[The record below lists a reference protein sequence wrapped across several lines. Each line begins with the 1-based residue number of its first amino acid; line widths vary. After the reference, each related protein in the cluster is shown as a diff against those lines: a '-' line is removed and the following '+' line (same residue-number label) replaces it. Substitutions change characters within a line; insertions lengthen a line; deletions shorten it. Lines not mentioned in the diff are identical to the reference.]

1 MNLTLT
7 LDNEIPYYLCKVV
20 KRTEGKLW
28 QVTGAVAGATAQG
41 GVSSQ
46 RMSVTVTVEDVNEA
60 PVFHELHKQAKVPE
74 NQEKGMHLAKFT
86 ARDPDINQ
94 PNAFV

>member
-28 QVTGAVAGATAQG
+28 QVTGGKAEATSQG
-41 GVSSQ
+41 SASSHS
-46 RMSVTVTVEDVNEA
+46 MSVTVIVEDVNEA
-60 PVFHELHKQAKVPE
+60 PVFDELQKQAKMAE
-74 NQEKGMHLAKFT
+74 NGKKGARLTTFT
-86 ARDPDINQ
+86 AKDPDIHQSNS
-94 PNAFV
+94 FV

>member
-41 GVSSQ
+41 GIAGQS
-46 RMSVTVTVEDVNEA
+46 MSVTVTVEDVNEA
-60 PVFHELHKQAKVPE
+60 PVFHELQKQAKVSE
-74 NQEKGMHLAKFT
+74 NQEKGMPLASFT
-86 ARDPDINQ
+86 ASDPDINQ
-94 PNAFV
+94 PNTFV

>member
-7 LDNEIPYYLCKVV
+7 LDNEIPYYFCEVV

-28 QVTGAVAGATAQG
+28 QVTGGKAEATAQG
-41 GVSSQ
+41 SASSQ
-46 RMSVTVTVEDVNEA
+46 SMSVTVSVEDVNEA
-60 PVFHELHKQAKVPE
+60 PVFNELHKQAKVAE
-74 NQEKGMHLAKFT
+74 NRGKGMHLARFT

-94 PNAFV
+94 PDAFV